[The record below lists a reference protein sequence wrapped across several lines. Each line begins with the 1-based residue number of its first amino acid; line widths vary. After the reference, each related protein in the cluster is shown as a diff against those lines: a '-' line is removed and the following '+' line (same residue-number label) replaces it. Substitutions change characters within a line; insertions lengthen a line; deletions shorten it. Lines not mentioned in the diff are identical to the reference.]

1 MILTVN
7 KNTLKTFKLASS
19 FKSNNKTVVT
29 IGTFDGVHLGH
40 RKIIKRLNQ
49 VADERDLDSSLLTFF
64 PHPRMVLQQKQDLK
78 LINTIDERIDL
89 LSKTG
94 LNHLIIEPFTIDFS
108 RLKAEEYVEK
118 YLVNYLNAAVVIVG
132 YDHRFGRNR
141 TANIDDLRKF
151 ATTYN
156 FEVEEISK
164 QDIDDVAISS
174 TKIRE
179 AITNGHIDLAN
190 NYLTRPFLL
199 SGKVIKGKQLGN
211 KLGYPT
217 ANLDLKEDYKIIP
230 KAGSY
235 IVSSTIAQH
244 TYYGMMNIG
253 LNPTVNQSDK
263 KSIETHF
270 FDFDENLYGKNLQ
283 IKLLKRIR
291 DEKKF
296 ESVEML
302 KDAMKLDE
310 IFSRQYIKSHVK

>member
-1 MILTVN
+1 M
-7 KNTLKTFKLASS
+7 KTFKPASS

-49 VADERDLDSSLLTFF
+49 VADERGVDSSLLTFF

-78 LINTIDERIDL
+78 LINTIDERVDL

-151 ATTYN
+151 ANTYN

-174 TKIRE
+174 TKIRK
-179 AITNGHIDLAN
+179 AITDGNIDLAN
-190 NYLTRPFLL
+190 NYLTQPFLL

-235 IVSSTIAQH
+235 VVSSTIGQH
-244 TYYGMMNIG
+244 TYFGMMNIG

-270 FDFDENLYGKNLQ
+270 FDFDENLYGKRLQ

-302 KDAMKLDE
+302 KDAMKADE
-310 IFSRQYIKSHVK
+310 SFSRQYIKSHVK